1 MQKENPKIRKEGE
14 SQVRC
19 YIKMFYFSE
28 EFTKKVSMKQDV
40 SKNFCW
46 EGWSVHQNKPKYKIK
61 IVLKIRVS
69 FTKQKFENK
78 N

>member
-40 SKNFCW
+40 SKNFFV
-46 EGWSVHQNKPKYKIK
+46 ERGGVYTKINQNIK
-61 IVLKIRVS
+61 
-69 FTKQKFENK
+69 
-78 N
+78 